1 MVVYGALRSYTAKL
15 SAIIIKMKR
24 IITNILAGAGALIIA
39 ACSSTQSLQE
49 YYVDNSENPNFII
62 VDVPASILNLEEA
75 ELTKTQRQAM
85 ESLRKL
91 NVLAFK
97 INSNN
102 AQEYEVEKAKVTK
115 ILKDDK
121 FVELMKLNSKYGKG
135 TIKYLGDED
144 AIDEFVIFG
153 SSDDKGFALIRVL
166 GKDMNP
172 AHLIQLVKAVQ
183 TADYDAAN
191 LGEIG
196 EFLKG

>member
-1 MVVYGALRSYTAKL
+1 MVYGALRSYTAKL

>member
-1 MVVYGALRSYTAKL
+1 MVLCSHTLPIL
-15 SAIIIKMKR
+15 SAKIIKMKR
-24 IITNILAGAGALIIA
+24 IITNILAGVGFLLIA

-62 VDVPASILNLEEA
+62 VDVPASILNLQDA
-75 ELTKTQRQAM
+75 ELTKTQRQAL

-97 INSNN
+97 INSDN
-102 AQEYEVEKAKVTK
+102 AQEYEVEKAKVNK
-115 ILKDDK
+115 ILKGDQ

-144 AIDEFVIFG
+144 AIDEFVIYG

-166 GKDMNP
+166 GNDMNP
-172 AHLIQLVKAVQ
+172 AHLIQLVKVIQ
-183 TADYDAAN
+183 TADYDAES